1 MIKVVSTKPA
11 DLIITMQR
19 LKCVSF
25 MKFSTAAAQAEQQ
38 LQELEGQV
46 ESLCQREPGVAA
58 KPGIT
63 IRSPARILLPLVLN
77 L

>member
-1 MIKVVSTKPA
+1 
-11 DLIITMQR
+11 MQR

-46 ESLCQREPGVAA
+46 KAYASVSQVWRRNRGSQSEARPGYCSLWY
-58 KPGIT
+58 
-63 IRSPARILLPLVLN
+63 
-77 L
+77 